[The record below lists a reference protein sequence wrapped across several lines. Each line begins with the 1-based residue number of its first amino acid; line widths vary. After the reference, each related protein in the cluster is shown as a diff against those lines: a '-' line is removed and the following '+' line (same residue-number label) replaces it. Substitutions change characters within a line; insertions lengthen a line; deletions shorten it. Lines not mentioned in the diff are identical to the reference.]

1 MTPRRLIAI
10 LSLALPLLA
19 CGKVGPPVR
28 TREVPALGSVPST
41 TSVPLA
47 TSEGAG
53 GEAENGESKEE
64 PR

>member
-28 TREVPALGSVPST
+28 TREVPV
-41 TSVPLA
+41 A

-53 GEAENGESKEE
+53 GEAENGESEEE